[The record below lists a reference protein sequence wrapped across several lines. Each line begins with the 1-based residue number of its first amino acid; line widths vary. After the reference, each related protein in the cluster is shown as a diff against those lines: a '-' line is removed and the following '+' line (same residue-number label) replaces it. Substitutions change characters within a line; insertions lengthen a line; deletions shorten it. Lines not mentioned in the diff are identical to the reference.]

1 MWNESVP
8 RIIIN
13 NTINLFF
20 LTAINILVIS
30 KHNSFRVLFDK
41 ITSVYFIWKIYLYFS
56 IGNGQPREPALCQL
70 YRHTFVTYWLQT
82 LQRTTSLSCKHVYS
96 NGTVHTGVNSQTP
109 VGELQ
114 FSSVHVPWTR
124 LRVTTAFAAE
134 NAVDVVAKA
143 TQRSRGHA
151 RLLCWSDWAFTL
163 MKNRRSDENDAKLNL
178 KNCLRSTIEDKPT
191 ALSYLLILILAH
203 PWPWPW
209 ISSQCFSELWSWPI
223 QSRSKVRRFKS

>member
-1 MWNESVP
+1 
-8 RIIIN
+8 
-13 NTINLFF
+13 
-20 LTAINILVIS
+20 LVIS
-30 KHNSFRVLFDK
+30 KHNGFRVLFDK

-56 IGNGQPREPALCQL
+56 IGNVQPREPGLCQL
-70 YRHTFVTYWLQT
+70 YRHTFVTYCLQT
-82 LQRTTSLSCKHVYS
+82 LQRTTSLSCEHVYS

-114 FSSVHVPWTR
+114 FSSVHVTWTR

-134 NAVDVVAKA
+134 NAVAVVAKA

-151 RLLCWSDWAFTL
+151 RLRCWSDWAFTL